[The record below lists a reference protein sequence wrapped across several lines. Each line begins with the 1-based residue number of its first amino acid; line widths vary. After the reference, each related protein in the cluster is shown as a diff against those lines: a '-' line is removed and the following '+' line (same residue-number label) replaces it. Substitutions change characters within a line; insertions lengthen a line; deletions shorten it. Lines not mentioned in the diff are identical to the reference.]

1 MTAATESPVVAATP
15 WSARGL
21 LFENC
26 TCQLVCPG
34 HMHFSQACT
43 HERCLGYWAI
53 RIDEGAFGEVPLA
66 GLRAVVA
73 FEAPQ
78 RMMDGGWTEIVLIDE
93 SATVDQ
99 RAALDCIL
107 RGEAGGA
114 WAVLGRFV
122 ARRLDTRYVPIE
134 FVDEGTTHRGAIA
147 GLLTTS
153 VSNIRG
159 RDRSQP
165 VTFENIFNQIHGA
178 SQVIATGSSHYD
190 DGVIR
195 FETDKS
201 HGLHSRFEWT
211 VT

>member
-1 MTAATESPVVAATP
+1 MHSSAAPAAAYP
-15 WSARGL
+15 SWSARGL

-26 TCQLVCPG
+26 TCQVVCPG
-34 HMHFSQACT
+34 HMHFSQNCT
-43 HERCLGYWAI
+43 HERCLGYWAM
-53 RIDEGAFGEVPLA
+53 RIDEGHFGDVPLA

-78 RMMDGGWTEIVLIDE
+78 RMMDGGWTEIVLIDD
-93 SATVDQ
+93 SASTDQ
-99 RAALDCIL
+99 RAALDRIL
-107 RGEAGGA
+107 RGEVGGA

-122 ARRLDTRYVPIE
+122 ATRLDTRYVPIE
-134 FVDEGTTHRGAIA
+134 FGDEGTRHHATIP

-159 RDRSQP
+159 RDRSAP
-165 VTFENIFNQIHGA
+165 VMFENIFNQIHGA
-178 SQVIATGSSHYD
+178 SQVIATGTSHYD

-195 FETDKS
+195 FDTEKT

-211 VT
+211 AT

>member
-1 MTAATESPVVAATP
+1 MDSSAAPAAP
-15 WSARGL
+15 PSWSARGL

-26 TCQLVCPG
+26 TCQVVCPG
-34 HMHFSQACT
+34 HMHFSQNCT

-53 RIDEGAFGEVPLA
+53 RIDEGHFGDVSLD

-78 RMMDGGWTEIVLIDE
+78 RMMDGGWTEIVLIDA
-93 SATVDQ
+93 SASADQ
-99 RAALDCIL
+99 RAALDRIL
-107 RGEAGGA
+107 RGEVGGA

-122 ARRLDTRYVPIE
+122 ATRLDTRYVPIE
-134 FVDEGTTHRGAIA
+134 FGDEGTRHHATIP

-159 RDRSQP
+159 RDRSAP
-165 VTFENIFNQIHGA
+165 VMFENIFNQIHGA
-178 SQVIATGSSHYD
+178 SQVIATGTSHYD

-195 FETDKS
+195 FDTEKT

-211 VT
+211 AT